1 MGRKAKDLTNQ
12 KFGMLTA
19 IKRVGDKISSS
30 GEHYTMWL
38 CKCDCG
44 NEKVVARSAL
54 IKGETRSCGC
64 IKGENHGMSNSKIY
78 DVWIDMKKRC
88 YDPQR
93 DDYKNYGGR
102 GIEICHE
109 WKNSFTTFYNWALTS
124 GYDDTLTIER
134 INVNGNYEPSNCTW
148 ATRKEQA
155 NNKRNNH
162 FLTFDDKTQTVAQ
175 WSNELGIN
183 ENTIFNRINQGLTDE
198 EVLTITKGCGS
209 KRGKTYQGKT
219 MTLRQ
224 WSEYTGIPYR
234 ILCRRIWEQH
244 WDLEKALTTPVKKQG
259 A

>member
-1 MGRKAKDLTNQ
+1 MGRKAKDLTGQ

-19 IKRVGDKISSS
+19 IKRVEDKVSST
-30 GEHYTMWL
+30 GKHYVMWL

-44 NEKVVARSAL
+44 NDKVVARSAL
-54 IKGETRSCGC
+54 TKGETRSCGC

-102 GIEICHE
+102 GVEICNE

-124 GYDDTLTIER
+124 GYDDALTIER
-134 INVNGNYEPSNCTW
+134 IDVNGNYEPSNCTW

-162 FLTFDDKTQTVAQ
+162 FLTFDGKTQTVAQ

-183 ENTIFNRINQGLTDE
+183 ENTIFNRINRGLTDE

-234 ILCRRIWEQH
+234 ILCRRVWEQH